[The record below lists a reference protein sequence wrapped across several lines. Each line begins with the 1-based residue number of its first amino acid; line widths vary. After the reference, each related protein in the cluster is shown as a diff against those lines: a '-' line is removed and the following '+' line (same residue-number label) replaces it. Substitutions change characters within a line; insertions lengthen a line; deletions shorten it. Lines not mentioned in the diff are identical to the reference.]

1 MNAPRIGRGS
11 LLGWLV
17 LAMSVRMAAGADG
30 PPSTRAGLT
39 LDWTNNWLV
48 IRGAHLPGGELRVH
62 YLEAYCRA
70 GSTDADW
77 VGHTVI
83 PHRTEFVARSPDG
96 RILKLRCTFA
106 DGVTV
111 GHRIEARD
119 DVVDFQLTAHNP
131 GDKRSEA
138 HWAQACPR
146 LGVFTGVG
154 EKGPSLED
162 YLPKCFLFLDGRLQ
176 RMPTSDWAV
185 EARYTPGQVWCPAG
199 IPRTDVN
206 PRPLHPRA
214 PDNGLIGCFSGDER
228 LVWAT
233 AWEPYQE
240 LFQGVARCLHAD
252 FRIGGLAPGETRRI
266 RGRMYFV
273 PPDIPALLERYAED
287 FPEHGTRGKQ
297 GTGATAAAERARRA
311 AAVAVSPLGRTNA
324 VPAPAAPPAVREP
337 VQLARAA
344 SPAEV
349 DGRSYDLV
357 VVGATGGG
365 IACAV
370 RAAREG
376 CSVLLVQHNQ
386 HIGGMMA
393 NGLMQ
398 WDALYGGHRSPLFTE
413 LLGNIERHYRETFGE
428 GSRDHQTVR
437 YTHEHYPIGW
447 AEPHVAEREF
457 NRLVAAATNVTLL
470 LGHHP
475 VAAEREA
482 SMLRGVTLRAT
493 GTEAEIRVR
502 AAVFADATYEG
513 DLLPLARVPY
523 RVGRESRAEHGEPHA
538 GQVFC
543 NIDHAPPGSVEREGL
558 NLRAYSARQGSI
570 DPTSPFTAD
579 GAVQAYNFRFC
590 VTCDPSNRVP
600 FARPPGYRREEYV
613 DYERKYIAGGPGPNR
628 KAHVNSPVLPGENHG
643 YPEAGWTEREP
654 IIRRHLEFALGLMWF
669 LQNDESVTPAKRAE
683 HRKWGLPAD
692 EFPDNGHLPY
702 EMYVREARRIVGR
715 HMFTEHDGSLAPG
728 LGRTPVHPD
737 SVAFTDWYMDSHSC
751 TTASRPGFR
760 YDGKLILTEE
770 SRPAQVPYRS
780 LLPLGVDNLLVP
792 VCLGATHVAWG
803 SVRLEPVWMQTGE
816 AAGFA
821 AALARRHGTP
831 PARLDPGVLVRTL
844 VSRRQVVSFFN
855 DVHGGG
861 PEAWIPAAQYLG
873 TQGFFHD
880 YNARAD
886 EPLKLATAR
895 VWARGVGD
903 LLAGRADP
911 GALALAVAGAE
922 RTGEPAGR
930 AAILELFPPGGSSAP
945 SAGSTDPVTRGDVM
959 LRIWS
964 AIRESRP

>member
-1 MNAPRIGRGS
+1 MNPTPGR
-11 LLGWLV
+11 LVV
-17 LAMSVRMAAGADG
+17 LALAFACGLSSGAAER
-30 PPSTRAGLT
+30 SLS
-39 LDWTNNWLV
+39 LDRTNNWLV
-48 IRGAHLPGGELRVH
+48 IRGAHLPGGELRVN

-77 VGHTVI
+77 AGHTVI

-96 RILKLRCTFA
+96 RILKLRCTLA
-106 DGVTV
+106 DGVV
-111 GHRIEARD
+111 VNHRIEAKAD
-119 DVVDFQLTAHNP
+119 EIDFQVTAHNP
-131 GDKRSEA
+131 GVARSEA

-146 LGVFTGVG
+146 LGTFTGVG
-154 EKGPSLED
+154 GKGASIDD
-162 YLPKCFLFLDGRLQ
+162 YLPKCFVFVGGRLQ
-176 RMPTSDWAV
+176 RMPTPDWAT
-185 EARYTPGQVWCPAG
+185 EARYTPGQVWCPAHV
-199 IPRTDVN
+199 PRTDVN
-206 PRPLHPRA
+206 PRPLNPRV
-214 PDNGLIGCFSGDER
+214 PDNGLIGCFSGDEN
-228 LVWAT
+228 LIWAT
-233 AWEPYQE
+233 AWEAYQE
-240 LFQGVARCLHAD
+240 LFQGIARCLHAD
-252 FRIGGLAPGETRRI
+252 FRIGGLDPGQSRKI
-266 RGRMYFV
+266 RGKMYIV
-273 PPDIPALLERYAED
+273 PADVDALLERYAAD
-287 FPEHGTRGKQ
+287 FPEHMGK
-297 GTGATAAAERARRA
+297 GGRAAADAGQARLRMA

-324 VPAPAAPPAVREP
+324 VPAPAKPRTPREP

-344 SPAEV
+344 RPAEV
-349 DGRSYDLV
+349 DGRSFDLV

-376 CSVLLVQHNQ
+376 CSVLLVQHNG

-428 GSRDHQTVR
+428 GSKDHQVVR

-457 NRLVAAATNVTLL
+457 NRLVAAEARVTLL

-482 SMLRGVTLRAT
+482 SLLRGVTLRSA
-493 GTEAEIRVR
+493 GAGAEIRVR
-502 AAVFADATYEG
+502 GAMFADATYEG

-523 RVGRESRAEHGEPHA
+523 RVGRESRGEHGEPHA
-538 GQVFC
+538 GKLFC
-543 NIDHAPPGSVEREGL
+543 NIDHSPPRSVVREGL
-558 NLRAYSARQGSI
+558 NIRAYGARQGSI
-570 DPTSPFTAD
+570 DPASPFTGD

-600 FARPPGYRREEYV
+600 FVKPSGYRRDEYV
-613 DYERKYIAGGPGPNR
+613 DYERKYIAASGGPNR
-628 KAHVNSPVLPGENHG
+628 KSHVNSPILPGENHG
-643 YPEAGWTEREP
+643 YPEADWAARGP
-654 IIRRHLEFALGLMWF
+654 IIRRHLDFALGLMWF
-669 LQNDESVTPAKRAE
+669 LQNDESVPEAKRAV
-683 HRKWGLPAD
+683 HRTWGLPAD

-751 TTASRPGFR
+751 TTNSRPGYR

-780 LLPLGVDNLLVP
+780 LLPLGLDNLLVP

-821 AALARRHGTP
+821 AALAKRGRTP
-831 PARLDPGVLVRTL
+831 PARLDPGLLVRTL
-844 VSRRQVVSFFN
+844 ASRRQVVSFFS
-855 DVHGGG
+855 DVNGGG
-861 PEAWIPAAQYLG
+861 PEAWIPAAQVLG

-880 YNARAD
+880 YNARGD

-895 VWARGVGD
+895 VWARGLGD
-903 LLAGRADP
+903 VLAGKADP
-911 GALALAVAGAE
+911 NALALAVAEAE
-922 RTGEPAGR
+922 RTLEPAGPE
-930 AAILELFPPGGSSAP
+930 AIRDLFPIDGASAP
-945 SAGSTDPVTRGDVM
+945 PAGATDSVARRDVL

-964 AIRESRP
+964 RMGESGR